1 MNLLE
6 IEVLELKSYILI
18 ILIKRL
24 LKIRRMI
31 KDENS

>member
-1 MNLLE
+1 MSLLE
-6 IEVLELKSYILI
+6 IQVLQLKSYILI
-18 ILIKRL
+18 VLIKRL